1 MPVSKTI
8 PWGDGS
14 GDVITVEA
22 PAFSKDQKVSISS
35 PENLSNKDRSK
46 VITITSESDSS
57 KVITI
62 NASQK
67 RVVITYGLRISIN
80 VSNVPAS
87 GGTYTLT
94 SYLITYKDGI
104 ESSETEV
111 TPVYDNNG
119 YSWVRI
125 SGNKIT
131 VSSRGTVEDNYARV
145 FSISADY
152 TAPDGSTVSAN
163 KSVSQLPN
171 YKYWV
176 NTEIVSFDYP
186 EAPSDGGWVFRD
198 DSVIQTFRFS
208 SGETLD
214 EEVDQQYMSF
224 SQVTTDPG
232 VRRFD
237 APSGTIVWD
246 SNESLSSRQII
257 VKMTV
262 KTPDMGYSIS
272 KNATSVQSPGVMT
285 YGDLEIS
292 LDYPTIPAS
301 GGMSI
306 PEVTFSLSWGWNGET
321 TGGGVITN
329 TTTSG
334 YTYMFSGSG
343 VDPEDGRVNAA
354 SKGTRVSG
362 VTTVTTATVEVTVNG
377 VSGEASAA
385 VKQQENAETEI
396 VYGVPSV
403 TCNVEDIPASGGT
416 ISSGDVTY
424 TQSRTQYYT
433 SGSSKPLSEVSSGGT
448 ISYSAPVVAPSL
460 EDTVKS
466 RSVVGSITATVE
478 LNGVSG
484 SSTVS
489 VYQEANQYVEDVY
502 DLPNFIDTVNVPS
515 TVDMLN
521 VLPYLGDLYL
531 GKKYTSGFV
540 KPETNVGDPSTYPH
554 VITPELISA
563 TPGMTVNPS
572 ASMVI
577 IGDNTTGKPRVAVI
591 QYTVSNA
598 HLAVT
603 PFVGNLTINQ
613 D

>member
-1 MPVSKTI
+1 MSVSKTI

-22 PAFSKDQKVSISS
+22 PAFSKDQKVSLSS
-35 PENLSNKDRSK
+35 PENTSDKDRTK
-46 VITITSESDSS
+46 VITITSESDPS
-57 KVITI
+57 KVIKI

-67 RVVITYGLRISIN
+67 RVIITYGLRISIN
-80 VSNVPAS
+80 VNNVPAS

-104 ESSETEV
+104 KSSETKV
-111 TPVYDNNG
+111 NPVYDES

-131 VSSRGTVEDNYARV
+131 VDSRGTVESNYARV
-145 FSISADY
+145 FAISANY
-152 TAPDGSTVSAN
+152 TAPDGSTVSN
-163 KSVSQLPN
+163 SLSRSQLPN

-176 NTEIVSFDYP
+176 DTEIVSFDYP
-186 EAPSDGGWVFRD
+186 EAPSDGGWVYRN
-198 DSVIQTFRFS
+198 DSVVQTFRFS

-214 EEVDQQYMSF
+214 EEVDPQYMSF

-232 VRRFD
+232 IYRFD
-237 APSGTIVWD
+237 AASGAIRWE
-246 SNESLSSRQII
+246 SNQSLSSRQIT

-262 KTPDMGYSIS
+262 KTPDMGSSIS

-285 YGDLEIS
+285 YGDLEIT
-292 LDYPTIPAS
+292 LDYPTLPAS
-301 GGMSI
+301 GGFVL
-306 PEVTFSLSWGWNGET
+306 PEVAFSMSWGWNGET
-321 TGGGVITN
+321 TGGGVISN

-334 YTYMFSGSG
+334 YTYTFSGSG
-343 VDPEDGRVNAA
+343 VDPEDGSVSAA
-354 SKGTRVSG
+354 SKGTSVSG
-362 VTTVTTATVEVTVNG
+362 VTTVTTATVEVTVSG
-377 VSGEASAA
+377 VSGEASTI

-403 TCNVEDIPASGGT
+403 SLNVEDIPASGGT

-433 SGSSKPLSEVSSGGT
+433 SGSSKPLAEVSSGGT
-448 ISYSAPVVAPSL
+448 ISYSDSVVAPSL

-466 RSVVGSITATVE
+466 RSVVGSITATVA

-489 VYQEANQYVEDVY
+489 VYQEENQYVDDVY
-502 DLPNFIDTVNVPS
+502 DLPNFVNTVSVPS

-521 VLPYLGDLYL
+521 VLPYLGDVYQA
-531 GKKYTSGFV
+531 KKYSSGFV
-540 KPETNVGDPSTYPH
+540 KPETNLGDPSVYPF

-572 ASMVI
+572 AYMAI
-577 IGDNTTGKPRVAVI
+577 IGDNTTRKPRVAVI
-591 QYTVSNA
+591 QYTVSHA
-598 HLAVT
+598 LLAIT

-613 D
+613 E